1 MDYKIIIETEL
12 FAGAS
17 QEETKAM
24 LKCLSAEERS
34 YPKDHTIYH
43 MGQTVHRLGLLI
55 EGGVNIVR
63 TDVWGNENIIGH
75 ILPGDVFAETYAC
88 NPEEPMMADVVT
100 TMESKVMFLDMGKVI
115 RTCNSTCG
123 YHERLIRNLL
133 ITMSVKNLNLSRK
146 INHITPKTIRERL
159 LSYLSWEA
167 VRQGKMHIDIPF
179 SRQQLADYLAV
190 DRSALS
196 SELSKMQKEGLLSYK
211 KNHFIL
217 KEAKTDGIYLNLE
230 N

>member
-1 MDYKIIIETEL
+1 MDYKFISETEL
-12 FAGAS
+12 FAGTT
-17 QEETKAM
+17 QEETKIM
-24 LKCLSAEERS
+24 LKCLGAEERR

-43 MGQTVHRLGLLI
+43 MGQTVHRLGLLL

-75 ILPGDVFAETYAC
+75 VLPGDVFAETYAC
-88 NPEEPMMADVVT
+88 NPEEPMMADVMT
-100 TMESKVMFLDMGKVI
+100 TLESRVVFLDVGKVI
-115 RTCNSTCG
+115 QTCSSSCDH
-123 YHERLIRNLL
+123 HERLIRNLL
-133 ITMSVKNLNLSRK
+133 VTMSVKNLNLSRK

-167 VRQGKMHIDIPF
+167 VRQGKMYIDIPF
-179 SRQQLADYLAV
+179 SRQQLADYLSV

-217 KEAKTDGIYLNLE
+217 KEAKTDGMYLKME
-230 N
+230 D